1 MICYYFNVP
10 LCLAMWKT
18 HRWPGVLC
26 RSNTIILVLVI
37 ALFFIQLHYI
47 NLSIQ
52 YVPQAS
58 RENIVKNKYC
68 VFKMQYIA
76 KTLVTISLTNTA

>member
-1 MICYYFNVP
+1 MFGAVEDP
-10 LCLAMWKT
+10 QMAWSS
-18 HRWPGVLC
+18 C

-58 RENIVKNKYC
+58 RESIVKNKY
-68 VFKMQYIA
+68 
-76 KTLVTISLTNTA
+76 